1 MNDSEMK
8 SVEQYLQRKF
18 GNDKITLKERIQ
30 SDGSVEVSVDGEF
43 IGVIFRD
50 EEDDEVSYA
59 FHMVIL
65 EFDLTEDGDSDE

>member
-59 FHMVIL
+59 FHMAIL